1 MSDPHEMDRYLGN
14 FSWNDLNPDEQEIIG
29 SALWEAA
36 ELRPDKRI
44 SSLRGVAKRPTVERG
59 KSVID

>member
-1 MSDPHEMDRYLGN
+1 MDRYLGN